1 VCVCVCVCVLCVC
14 VCVCVCVACVEYDAD
29 VLYGARSRGVQV
41 RT

>member
-1 VCVCVCVCVLCVC
+1 MCCMERALA
-14 VCVCVCVACVEYDAD
+14 ACVEYDAD

>member
-1 VCVCVCVCVLCVC
+1 
-14 VCVCVCVACVEYDAD
+14 VCVACVEYDAD